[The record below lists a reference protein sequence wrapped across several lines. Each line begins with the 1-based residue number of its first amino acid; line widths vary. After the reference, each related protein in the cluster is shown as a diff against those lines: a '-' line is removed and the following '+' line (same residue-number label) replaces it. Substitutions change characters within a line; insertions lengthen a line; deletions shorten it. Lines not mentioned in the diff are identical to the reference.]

1 MQETYKHLFVECNPI
16 MNVWE
21 QICNWLLTIGYK
33 LQLQYIYKYLI
44 VGYKIIYNEYN
55 EFNEFLT
62 IISYSIFRAYYI
74 SDNWTKN
81 VNVLKIVLN
90 DIAERIQIY
99 TSINRPCL
107 LLTKIITIA
116 QSD

>member
-1 MQETYKHLFVECNPI
+1 METDF
-16 MNVWE
+16 
-21 QICNWLLTIGYK
+21 NWLLKVGHK
-33 LQLQYIYKYLI
+33 LQLKYIYKYLI
-44 VGYKIIYNEYN
+44 LGYKIKNNEYN

-62 IISYSIFRAYYI
+62 IISYSIFRAYCI

-81 VNVLKIVLN
+81 VNVLKIVFN
-90 DIAERIQIY
+90 DISERIQIY

-107 LLTKIITIA
+107 LMTKFITIA